1 MTDTTRS
8 MAAANAAERSAG
20 DLVKD
25 LSEQVSRLV
34 RDELKLAQ
42 VEMTAK
48 GKRAGAGAGLLGGS
62 GLLALYGAACL
73 LAAAIIGLARV
84 VPAWLAALIVGAA
97 VLAVAGV
104 VALLGRGQFKKAV
117 PPVPEQA
124 VDSVKADVAEVKESA
139 KR

>member
-8 MAAANAAERSAG
+8 TAAAKAAERSAG

-48 GKRAGAGAGLLGGS
+48 GKRAGAGAGMLGGG

-84 VPAWLAALIVGAA
+84 VPAWLAALIVGVV
-97 VLAVAGV
+97 VLAAAGV
-104 VALLGRGQFKKAV
+104 AALLGRGQLRNAA

-124 VDSVKADVAEVKESA
+124 VGSVKADVAEVKESA
-139 KR
+139 RR

>member
-8 MAAANAAERSAG
+8 MPAASAADRSAG
-20 DLVKD
+20 ELVKD

-97 VLAVAGV
+97 VLAAAGV

>member
-1 MTDTTRS
+1 MTDATRS
-8 MAAANAAERSAG
+8 TAAANSADRSAG

-48 GKRAGAGAGLLGGS
+48 GKRAGAGAGLLGGG

-84 VPAWLAALIVGAA
+84 VPAWLAALIVGVV
-97 VLAVAGV
+97 VLAAAGV
-104 VALLGRGQFKKAV
+104 AALLGRGQLRNAA

-124 VDSVKADVAEVKESA
+124 VGSVQADVAEVKESA
-139 KR
+139 RR

>member
-1 MTDTTRS
+1 MTDTTHSRP
-8 MAAANAAERSAG
+8 AANAADRSAG

-97 VLAVAGV
+97 VLAAAAV

>member
-8 MAAANAAERSAG
+8 TAAARAADRSAG

-48 GKRAGAGAGLLGGS
+48 GKRAGAGAGMLGP
-62 GLLALYGAACL
+62 AACSPGTGPR
-73 LAAAIIGLARV
+73 AC
-84 VPAWLAALIVGAA
+84 WL
-97 VLAVAGV
+97 
-104 VALLGRGQFKKAV
+104 
-117 PPVPEQA
+117 PPSSGCPG
-124 VDSVKADVAEVKESA
+124 SS
-139 KR
+139 RPGWRR

>member
-8 MAAANAAERSAG
+8 MAAASAAERSAG

>member
-1 MTDTTRS
+1 MTDTTHS
-8 MAAANAAERSAG
+8 MQSADGADRSAG

-42 VEMTAK
+42 VEMAAK
-48 GKRAGAGAGLLGGS
+48 GKRAGAGAGMLGGG
-62 GLLALYGAACL
+62 GLLALYGVACL

-84 VPAWLAALIVGAA
+84 VPAWLAALIAGVA
-97 VLAVAGV
+97 VLAAAGIA
-104 VALLGRGQFKKAV
+104 ALLGRGQLRKAA
-117 PPVPEQA
+117 PPVPERA
-124 VDSVKADVAEVKESA
+124 VGSVKADVAEVKESA

>member
-8 MAAANAAERSAG
+8 MAVPNTADRSAG

-48 GKRAGAGAGLLGGS
+48 GKRAGAGAGLLGGG
-62 GLLALYGAACL
+62 GLLALYGAGCL

-84 VPAWLAALIVGAA
+84 VPAWLAALIAGVV

-104 VALLGRGQFKKAV
+104 AALLGRGQLRNAA
-117 PPVPEQA
+117 PPVPQQA
-124 VDSVKADVAEVKESA
+124 VGSVQADVAEVKERA
-139 KR
+139 RR

>member
-8 MAAANAAERSAG
+8 MAAPSTAERSAG

-48 GKRAGAGAGLLGGS
+48 GKRAGAGAGLLGGA
-62 GLLALYGAACL
+62 GLLAWYGAACL

-84 VPAWLAALIVGAA
+84 VPAWLAALIIGVV
-97 VLAVAGV
+97 VLAAAGV
-104 VALLGRGQFKKAV
+104 AALLGRGELRHAA

-124 VDSVKADVAEVKESA
+124 VGSIQADVAEVKESA
-139 KR
+139 RR

>member
-8 MAAANAAERSAG
+8 MPAASAAERSAG

-97 VLAVAGV
+97 VLAAAGV

>member
-1 MTDTTRS
+1 MTDTTHSRPAPQ
-8 MAAANAAERSAG
+8 AADRSAG

-48 GKRAGAGAGLLGGS
+48 GKRAGAGAGLLGGG

-84 VPAWLAALIVGAA
+84 VPAWLAALIVGVV
-97 VLAVAGV
+97 VLAAAGV
-104 VALLGRGQFKKAV
+104 VALLGRGQLKKAV

-124 VDSVKADVAEVKESA
+124 IGSVQADVAEVKESA

>member
-8 MAAANAAERSAG
+8 MPAASAADRSAG
-20 DLVKD
+20 ELVKD

-97 VLAVAGV
+97 VLAAAGV

-124 VDSVKADVAEVKESA
+124 VGSVKADVAEVKESA

>member
-8 MAAANAAERSAG
+8 TAAKATERSAG

-48 GKRAGAGAGLLGGS
+48 GKRAGAGAGMLGGG

-84 VPAWLAALIVGAA
+84 VPAWLAALTVGVV
-97 VLAVAGV
+97 VLAAAGV
-104 VALLGRGQFKKAV
+104 AALLGRGQLRNAA

-124 VDSVKADVAEVKESA
+124 VGSVKADVAEVKESA
-139 KR
+139 RR